1 MGKLRDPVLLSAHY
15 HVDPNALDSLGVF
28 DPILNADTPLF
39 IDPLLLEHSAAA
51 EFANTSRAHFVS
63 YFSTVIG
70 LIAGSKTVGDA
81 PWRAAEGKLRFPEVP
96 HTCLGYGGA
105 TVRGSG
111 GGTQQTAHLVRTAA
125 EIIELGITDPDLFV
139 AMALIEEGIG
149 PDRISDMTTKI
160 VLPTLIAYT
169 TKMCREL
176 EIPMHSLSIRL
187 RNGDHF
193 HGMLPSN
200 PHLGTQEPLI
210 LVPQDVLRQ
219 LPIATD
225 WASVSDAASQNA
237 AFRQNVNENIAGI
250 WAARSRESK
259 SLLREWALGDDASF
273 RKLLDLLKAVEPASY
288 DFAGDQA
295 GEIFWRTLLDHID
308 RSDLGSVQQPLSWTI
323 NNVVALVEKIIET
336 FRHLV
341 EDRRLSEELY
351 HGGKPRAEK
360 AAQRLFF
367 VIAHAF
373 CKANDLDVTPEA
385 DTGNG
390 PVDFKFSA
398 GFSTRVL
405 VEIKLSTNGKLVSG
419 YTRQLETYATAE
431 EASAGFY
438 LIVDVGQM
446 GEKLERLLAIKN
458 EMAAQGKPTR
468 PTVVINANRRPS
480 ASKL

>member
-1 MGKLRDPVLLSAHY
+1 MGKLSNPALFSTHFGRDPA
-15 HVDPNALDSLGVF
+15 ALDANGVF

-39 IDPLLLEHSAAA
+39 IDPLLLEHSAAST
-51 EFANTSRAHFVS
+51 FAKASREQFVA
-63 YFSTVIG
+63 YFNTVIG
-70 LIAGSKTVGDA
+70 LIVGSKAIDDA
-81 PWRAAEGKLRFPEVP
+81 PWRAAERKLRFPEVP
-96 HTCLGYGGA
+96 YTCLGYGAA

-160 VLPTLIAYT
+160 VLPALINYT
-169 TKMCREL
+169 TEVCNEL
-176 EIPMHSLSIRL
+176 GIATQQLTVRL
-187 RNGDHF
+187 RNGDQF
-193 HGMLPSN
+193 SGMLPVN
-200 PHLGTQEPLI
+200 TFLGPQEPLV
-210 LVPQDVLRQ
+210 LMPRDVLRQ

-237 AFRQNVNENIAGI
+237 AFRQNVNENIAAI
-250 WAARSRESK
+250 WTARSRESK
-259 SLLREWALGDDASF
+259 SVLREWALSDDATF
-273 RKLLDLLKAVEPASY
+273 QKLLDLLQGVEPTGY
-288 DFAGDQA
+288 DFASDPA
-295 GEIFWRTLLDHID
+295 GEIFWRNLLDHID
-308 RSDLGSVQQPLSWTI
+308 RSDLGSVQRPLNWTI
-323 NNVVALVEKIIET
+323 DSVVALVEKIIET

-351 HGGKPRAEK
+351 HDGKPRAEK

-367 VIAHAF
+367 VTAHAF

-405 VEIKLSTNGKLVSG
+405 VEIKLSTNGKVVAG

-438 LIVDVGQM
+438 VIVDVGHM
-446 GEKLERLLAIKN
+446 GDKLERLLAIKN
-458 EMAAQGKPTR
+458 ELAAQGKPTR
-468 PTVVINANRRPS
+468 PIVVIDANRRPS